1 MNITP
6 MLYTLHVSMEV
17 NTDTI
22 NEGALLCDAK
32 DTGPSQENLHWYF
45 ETEIGSIYITVS
57 LK

>member
-1 MNITP
+1 
-6 MLYTLHVSMEV
+6 MEV